1 MDSFLPR
8 SYLFVPGNRPD
19 RFAKACAS
27 GADAVIIDLE
37 DSVPPEEKDAARA
50 SVDQWLSPDQ
60 PVLIRIND
68 ANSKWFR
75 DDLVLCGKPGIAG
88 IVLPKAETVESIL
101 LLSEHAGASI
111 PILPLIETANGF
123 WKTRELALAYP
134 VLRLI
139 FGSLDF
145 QLDLGMFAEEEE
157 LLYFRSQLVLVS
169 SLTNIQS
176 PVDGI
181 TTSIDDPEPLHRD
194 TLRAKRLGFGAK
206 LCIHPKQVRL
216 VNELLGTSVEEEAWA
231 RRVVEAAAA
240 AKGSAVAVDG
250 KMVDRPVLA
259 RAEALLRRRVVDRK
273 PENTAPGDSAT

>member
-19 RFAKACAS
+19 RFAKACAA

-37 DSVPPEEKDAARA
+37 DSVPPAEKDAARA
-50 SVDQWLSPDQ
+50 SVGQWLSPGQ
-60 PVLIRIND
+60 PVLVRIND
-68 ANSKWFR
+68 ANSQWFP

-88 IVLPKAETVESIL
+88 IVLPKAETVEHIL
-101 LLSEHAGASI
+101 LLSEHAGASL
-111 PILPLIETANGF
+111 PILPLLETAPGF
-123 WKTRELALAYP
+123 WKARELALAKP

-169 SLTNIQS
+169 SLANIPS

-181 TTSIDDPEPLHRD
+181 TTSLDDPEQLRRD

-216 VNELLGTSVEEEAWA
+216 VNELLGTSAAEEAWA
-231 RRVVEAAAA
+231 RRVVEAVAA
-240 AKGSAVAVDG
+240 AKGSAVVVDG

-259 RAEALLRRRVVDRK
+259 RAEALLRRRVVDGK
-273 PENTAPGDSAT
+273 P